1 MRLWERWDWR
11 GKGELSGP
19 GCLESGSGPGI
30 AAPLVPVGA
39 LGAAGLGVGG
49 STRPFLDRR
58 REKSGKI
65 QMRADEI
72 KVEPK

>member
-1 MRLWERWDWR
+1 M
-11 GKGELSGP
+11 
-19 GCLESGSGPGI
+19 
-30 AAPLVPVGA
+30 PVGA